1 MKRRVL
7 SVLLSL
13 CLVLS
18 LLPTAAFAQGKSYVA
33 LGDSITT
40 GDGLAGSEQAFPEIV
55 AEETGYDLTNLAV
68 SGATSGDL
76 LEVVQDEENS
86 DILQNA
92 DLITITIGGNDLMGA
107 LYQYLADEYNK
118 VNDPDISAGD
128 VQDALAGK
136 DGTSDLQTK
145 LMTVATTVIGDF
157 ADSDA
162 ATAALQNFGS
172 NLDQIIAAIKSANQD
187 VTIIVA
193 NQYNPYSYAAEE
205 ATDFIA
211 SYLAKTVANAF
222 EAGVQRLNS
231 EVFDAGEQ
239 VELYVIA
246 DVYGTFSAASDNP
259 CNAYF
264 TSATDM
270 DLDFHPNAY
279 GHELIAE
286 VINSLLAEIGGSGGE
301 EQPEPQVEQLWVNG
315 KNILE
320 ATDYTVQCGSGK
332 AVYDPVDNTLTLD
345 NATITEA
352 HYNDGNIKFTGDLII
367 VLKGENT
374 ITSASYCGIGADY
387 GSLTIRGEDSSAALT
402 IEGCTFG
409 IDLWGGDLTISSSTL
424 CITGTFGGIHNTYSD
439 ISISGSNVT
448 ACSINGHSGGISTAG
463 SLTIDST
470 STVTAVSENKA
481 SFGVSATEGIIINGN
496 IYSCSG
502 PEMVV
507 ESGEPKEGLRTFGVV
522 VNGVDVLAA
531 ADYTVSCG
539 GGTAVYAPEDNTL
552 TLNNAEI
559 SSGYAYYGNTCG
571 IYSDEDLT
579 IVLEGT
585 NTISGANYG
594 IRSEEGLTIRGDG
607 SLTIT
612 GDYVGIY
619 TSSGDFRFEGGTL
632 DIEIDSS
639 GNDDVD
645 GRGII
650 SDASDD
656 YEMTISGGS
665 ITIDM
670 EGDGFGIFRE
680 YGDLKIEGGCVE
692 ITSTDSAIYAGSGD
706 VIISGTPTITVTAGE
721 GNLGIQAF
729 DRNIKLNDTV
739 YTCDMS
745 TVTIQSGSII
755 TGLRQKGVVVNDVLL
770 SDSGTVECGEGTAF
784 YNADNKTLTL
794 TNATINTGHSYFDGT
809 CGIYADVPLTIILVG
824 ENTISGMD
832 YGIYGGGNITIEGN
846 GTIAVSAEEAGIFTR
861 DSLSLNSGTV
871 TATGLGDGSFGIY
884 AGEFTMEEGS
894 ALIASGGQ
902 AAIIAFYSCSLP
914 DGYLPDG
921 YSLQSDDY
929 DTVFTIAKDGSQV
942 IYNYDPTAGTFT
954 LTGAATRVTLTA
966 PAVVDDGK
974 DDDHDTGST
983 TESERNPDGS
993 LTTTV
998 TKPDGSTVET
1008 TRNPDGSKEVV
1019 ETKKDGT
1026 VVTTATDKSGNET
1039 MTTENPDGTS
1049 VVAITRTDG
1058 STSATT
1064 VDEDGLSVTVAAL
1077 SDSAIAQGQTGT
1089 VSLPMPSVT
1098 AASDLDSAPAVMLD
1112 LPADTAV
1119 KVEIPVE
1126 NVTAGTVA
1134 VLEKADGTSEIV
1146 KTSVTTTNGVV
1157 LTLSAGETVKIVDN
1171 TKTFADVADT
1181 FWGADAVAFAS
1192 SRELFNGTS
1201 ATDFSPNAPMN
1212 RAMIVTVLARL
1223 DGVDTTAGSTWYE
1236 AGVQW
1241 AVSSGISDGSGLD
1254 QNLTR
1259 EQLATMLYRYAQYKG
1274 YDVSVGEN
1282 TNILSYS
1289 DVSSVSEYAMEAMQ
1303 WVCGAGII
1311 GGKDGMLDPAGNAT
1325 RAEVATMLMR
1335 FVALL

>member
-7 SVLLSL
+7 AVLLSL

-40 GDGLAGSEQAFPEIV
+40 GYGLTGAENDSFAALV
-55 AEETGYDLTNLAV
+55 ANENGYELTNLAQD
-68 SGATSGDL
+68 GATSGDL
-76 LEVVQDEENS
+76 LEVVQDEENA

-107 LYQYLADEYNK
+107 LYQFLADKYNEGK
-118 VNDPDISAGD
+118 NESDQIDAQRVQIALVDETDEIHSAVLLTALFNISNFATSNQAD
-128 VQDALAGK
+128 DAL
-136 DGTSDLQTK
+136 D
-145 LMTVATTVIGDF
+145 MV
-157 ADSDA
+157 ADSLGAVIEQITSMNSDA
-162 ATAALQNFGS
+162 C
-172 NLDQIIAAIKSANQD
+172 
-187 VTIIVA
+187 VIVA
-193 NQYNPYSYAAEE
+193 NQYNPYSHIEGTSAA
-205 ATDFIA
+205 AI
-211 SYLAKTVANAF
+211 VNAF
-222 EAGVQRLNS
+222 EAGVKRLNS
-231 EVFDAGEQ
+231 EVLEAGNGYE
-239 VELYVIA
+239 IA
-246 DVYGTFSAASDNP
+246 DVYTAFKDAADNP

-264 TSATDM
+264 TSTTDM

-301 EQPEPQVEQLWVNG
+301 EQPEPLVDSLWVNG
-315 KNILE
+315 ENVLD
-320 ATDYTVQCGSGK
+320 ADNYTVACGDGT
-332 AVYDPVDNTLTLD
+332 AAYDPADNTLTLD

-352 HYNDGNIKFTGDLII
+352 HYNDGNIEFTGDLII

-424 CITGTFGGIHNTYSD
+424 CITGTFGGIHTYSD

-502 PEMVV
+502 PKMVV

-522 VNGVDVLAA
+522 VNGVDVLTA

-539 GGTAVYAPEDNTL
+539 GGKAVYAPEDNTL

-721 GNLGIQAF
+721 GNLGIQAS

-794 TNATINTGHSYFDGT
+794 TNATINTGYSYFDGT

-871 TATGLGDGSFGIY
+871 TATGLGAGSFGVY

-894 ALIASGGQ
+894 ALIASGDQ

-1008 TRNPDGSKEVV
+1008 TRNTDGSKEVV

-1039 MTTENPDGTS
+1039 KTTENPDGTS
-1049 VVAITRTDG
+1049 VVSVTRTDG

-1077 SDSAIAQGQTGT
+1077 SESAVTQGQTGT

-1098 AASDLDSAPAVMLD
+1098 AASDLDSAPAVTLD

-1126 NVTAGTVA
+1126 NVAAGTVA
-1134 VLEKADGTSEIV
+1134 VLVKADGTSEIV
-1146 KTSVTTTNGVV
+1146 KTSVTTEDGVV

-1181 FWGADAVAFAS
+1181 FWGADAVAFVS

-1303 WVCGAGII
+1303 WACGAGII

>member
-7 SVLLSL
+7 SILLSL

-40 GDGLAGSEQAFPEIV
+40 GYGLTDEENDSFAALV
-55 AEETGYDLTNLAV
+55 ANENGYELTNLAED
-68 SGATSGDL
+68 GTTSGDL

-107 LYQYLADEYNK
+107 LYQYLADAYNAA
-118 VNDPDISAGD
+118 NGTDISAND
-128 VQDALAGK
+128 VQDALAG
-136 DGTSDLQTK
+136 TSSEINQ
-145 LMTVATTVIGDF
+145 ATMLTFATDVIGDF

-162 ATAALQNFGS
+162 AKTALEEFGE
-172 NLDQIIAAIKSANQD
+172 NLSGAIAAIRTANLN
-187 VTIIVA
+187 VTIIMA
-193 NQYNPYSYAAEE
+193 NQYNPYTHAFSGLYPQIVE
-205 ATDFIA
+205 AFDEGLALLNGAIDA
-211 SYLAKTVANAF
+211 GAKT
-222 EAGVQRLNS
+222 GVYS
-231 EVFDAGEQ
+231 V
-239 VELYVIA
+239 A
-246 DVYGTFSAASDNP
+246 DVYTVFQDAAQNP
-259 CNAYF
+259 CNA
-264 TSATDM
+264 SLLPPS
-270 DLDFHPNAY
+270 LDFHPNAY

-332 AVYDPVDNTLTLD
+332 AVYDPADNTLTLE

-352 HYNDGNIKFTGDLII
+352 HYNNGNIEFTGDLTI
-367 VLKGENT
+367 VLIGENT
-374 ITSASYCGIGADY
+374 ITGDSNFYGIGTSY
-387 GSLTIRGEDSSAALT
+387 GSLTIRGEDPSAKLT
-402 IEGCTFG
+402 IKGCSFG
-409 IDLWGGDLTISSSTL
+409 IHLEGNLNISNSTL
-424 CITGTFGGIHNTYSD
+424 DITGTLGGIRSYSD
-439 ISISGSNVT
+439 ISISGSTVT
-448 ACSINGHSGGISTAG
+448 AYSEIGSFCGIATDG

-470 STVTAVSENKA
+470 STVTAVSENEA
-481 SFGVSATEGIIINGN
+481 SFGASATEGIIIDGN

-502 PEMVV
+502 PEMVI
-507 ESGEPKEGLRTFGVV
+507 ENGDPKEGLRTFGVV
-522 VNGVDVLAA
+522 VNGVDVLTA

-539 GGTAVYAPEDNTL
+539 GGKAVYAPEDNTL

-721 GNLGIQAF
+721 GNLGIQAS

-794 TNATINTGHSYFDGT
+794 TNATINTGYSYFDGT

-846 GTIAVSAEEAGIFTR
+846 GTIVVSAEEAGIFTR

-1026 VVTTATDKSGNET
+1026 VITTTTDKSGNET
-1039 MTTENPDGTS
+1039 KTTENPDGTS

-1303 WVCGAGII
+1303 WACGAGII

>member
-18 LLPTAAFAQGKSYVA
+18 LLPTAAFAQEKSYVA

-68 SGATSGDL
+68 SGATSQDL
-76 LEVVQDEENS
+76 LETLS
-86 DILQNA
+86 DDRASDAVEGA

-107 LYQYLADEYNK
+107 LYLYLANEYNEK
-118 VNDPDISAGD
+118 NNTFFDADD
-128 VQDALAGK
+128 VRDALMGEEDAPVEQMTMVLFAAGK
-136 DGTSDLQTK
+136 LSSFTQSDEADTAFTEFAENLSAI
-145 LMTVATTVIGDF
+145 VTTIK
-157 ADSDA
+157 
-162 ATAALQNFGS
+162 TANP
-172 NLDQIIAAIKSANQD
+172 D
-187 VTIIVA
+187 VSIIVA
-193 NQYNPYSYAAEE
+193 NQYNPYSSFEGTMLALV
-205 ATDFIA
+205 AT
-211 SYLAKTVANAF
+211 
-222 EAGVQRLNS
+222 
-231 EVFDAGEQ
+231 VFDEGLTLLNGIIDAGAGTGAYS
-239 VELYVIA
+239 VA
-246 DVYGTFSAASDNP
+246 DVYGMFDQAGENP

-264 TSATDM
+264 TSTTDM

-279 GHELIAE
+279 GHDLIAE
-286 VINSLLAEIGGSGGE
+286 VVSSLLAEGEEPGGE
-301 EQPEPQVEQLWVNG
+301 DSDPELPEPLVDSLYVNG
-315 KNILE
+315 ENILE
-320 ATDYTVQCGSGK
+320 AQDYTVQCGSGK

-481 SFGVSATEGIIINGN
+481 SFGASATEGIIIGGN

-502 PEMVV
+502 PKMVV

-522 VNGVDVLAA
+522 VNGVDVLTA

-571 IYSDEDLT
+571 IYADVPLT
-579 IVLEGT
+579 IVLKGN
-585 NTISGANYG
+585 NTISGINVG
-594 IRSEEGLTIRGDG
+594 IWPEKELTIQGDG
-607 SLTIT
+607 TLTIT

-794 TNATINTGHSYFDGT
+794 TNATINTGYSYFDGT

-998 TKPDGSTVET
+998 TKPDGTTVET

-1026 VVTTATDKSGNET
+1026 VITTTTDKSGNET
-1039 MTTENPDGTS
+1039 KTTENPDGTS
-1049 VVAITRTDG
+1049 VVSVTRTDG

-1077 SDSAIAQGQTGT
+1077 SESAVTQGQTGT

-1098 AASDLDSAPAVMLD
+1098 AASDLDSAPAVTLD

-1126 NVTAGTVA
+1126 NVAAGTVA
-1134 VLEKADGTSEIV
+1134 VLVKADGTSEIV
-1146 KTSVTTTNGVV
+1146 KTSVTTEDGVV

-1181 FWGADAVAFAS
+1181 FWGADAVAFVS

-1303 WVCGAGII
+1303 WACGAGII
-1311 GGKDGMLDPAGNAT
+1311 GGKDGLLDPAGNAT

>member
-7 SVLLSL
+7 SILLSL

-40 GDGLAGSEQAFPEIV
+40 GYGLTDEENDSFAALV
-55 AEETGYDLTNLAV
+55 ANENGYELTNLAED
-68 SGATSGDL
+68 GTTSGDL

-107 LYQYLADEYNK
+107 LYQYLADAYNAA
-118 VNDPDISAGD
+118 NGTDISAND
-128 VQDALAGK
+128 VQDALAG
-136 DGTSDLQTK
+136 TSSEINQ
-145 LMTVATTVIGDF
+145 ATMLTFATDVIGDF

-162 ATAALQNFGS
+162 AKTALEEFGE
-172 NLDQIIAAIKSANQD
+172 NLSGAIAAIRTANLN
-187 VTIIVA
+187 VTIIMA
-193 NQYNPYSYAAEE
+193 NQYNPYTHAFSGLYPQIVE
-205 ATDFIA
+205 AFDEGLALLNGAIDA
-211 SYLAKTVANAF
+211 GAKT
-222 EAGVQRLNS
+222 GVYS
-231 EVFDAGEQ
+231 V
-239 VELYVIA
+239 A
-246 DVYGTFSAASDNP
+246 DVYTVFQDAAQNP
-259 CNAYF
+259 CNA
-264 TSATDM
+264 SLLPPS
-270 DLDFHPNAY
+270 LDFHPNAY

-332 AVYDPVDNTLTLD
+332 AVYDPADNTLTLD

-352 HYNDGNIKFTGDLII
+352 HYSGNIEFTGDLTI
-367 VLKGENT
+367 VLIGENT
-374 ITSASYCGIGADY
+374 ITGDSNFYGIGADY

-424 CITGTFGGIHNTYSD
+424 CITGTFGGIHTYSD

-502 PEMVV
+502 PKMVV

-522 VNGVDVLAA
+522 VNGVDVLTA

-539 GGTAVYAPEDNTL
+539 GGKAVYAPEDNTL

-721 GNLGIQAF
+721 GNLGIQAS

-794 TNATINTGHSYFDGT
+794 TNATINTGYSYFDGT

-846 GTIAVSAEEAGIFTR
+846 GTIVVSAEEAGIFTR

-1026 VVTTATDKSGNET
+1026 VITTTTDKSGNET
-1039 MTTENPDGTS
+1039 KTTENPDGTS

-1303 WVCGAGII
+1303 WACGAGII

>member
-40 GDGLAGSEQAFPEIV
+40 GYGLTGAENDSFAALV
-55 AEETGYDLTNLAV
+55 ANENGYELTNLAQD
-68 SGATSGDL
+68 GATSGDL
-76 LEVVQDEENS
+76 LEVVQDEENA

-107 LYQYLADEYNK
+107 LYQFLADKYNEGK
-118 VNDPDISAGD
+118 NESDQIDAQRVQIALVDETDEIHSAVLLTALFNISNFATSNQAD
-128 VQDALAGK
+128 DAL
-136 DGTSDLQTK
+136 D
-145 LMTVATTVIGDF
+145 MV
-157 ADSDA
+157 ADSLGAVIEQITSMNSDA
-162 ATAALQNFGS
+162 C
-172 NLDQIIAAIKSANQD
+172 
-187 VTIIVA
+187 VIVA
-193 NQYNPYSYAAEE
+193 NQYNPYSHIEGTSAA
-205 ATDFIA
+205 AI
-211 SYLAKTVANAF
+211 VNAF
-222 EAGVQRLNS
+222 EAGVKRLNS
-231 EVFDAGEQ
+231 EVLEAGNGYE
-239 VELYVIA
+239 IA
-246 DVYGTFSAASDNP
+246 DVYTAFKDAADNP

-270 DLDFHPNAY
+270 NLDFHPNAY

-332 AVYDPVDNTLTLD
+332 AVYDPADNTLTLD

-352 HYNDGNIKFTGDLII
+352 HYNDGNIEFTGDLII

-448 ACSINGHSGGISTAG
+448 AYSINGHSGGISTAG

-481 SFGVSATEGIIINGN
+481 SFGASATEGIIIGGN

-507 ESGEPKEGLRTFGVV
+507 ESGKPKEGLRTFGVV

-531 ADYTVSCG
+531 ANYTVSCG
-539 GGTAVYAPEDNTL
+539 GGTAVYDPEDNTL

-571 IYSDEDLT
+571 IYADVPLT
-579 IVLEGT
+579 IVLKGN
-585 NTISGANYG
+585 NTISGINVG
-594 IRSEEGLTIRGDG
+594 IWPEKELTIQGDG
-607 SLTIT
+607 TLTIT

-794 TNATINTGHSYFDGT
+794 TNATINTGYSYFDGT

-871 TATGLGDGSFGIY
+871 TTTGLGAGSFGVY

-894 ALIASGGQ
+894 ALIASGDQ

-929 DTVFTIAKDGSQV
+929 YTVFTIAEDGSQV
-942 IYNYDPTAGTFT
+942 ICNYDPATGTFTT

-1303 WVCGAGII
+1303 WACGAGII